1 MGVLDHKCPSCGSPL
16 KFNPKIQKWDCK
28 YCNGE
33 FTLEQLIKS
42 NSVKEV
48 NFNSKFSDVY
58 NCPDCGASVVT
69 DKYTSSTNCVYCGN
83 VALIKAKLSNEFK
96 PDKILPFKIDK
107 NDVIDIFLKHQ
118 KKNPFMPKL
127 FNKKENI
134 EKITGIYVPFWLVN
148 SKVNA
153 KYEFL
158 ATLIREWSIRNKDY
172 IDKSVFEL
180 KREAILE
187 FNDIPLDGSVRFNDD
202 MMHSLEPFDFKE
214 LKDFNYAYL
223 SGFLAEI
230 YDSKAEDKLKGIE
243 DVIKFSTEELL
254 KEKEKGYNS
263 LAFKNKIIDV
273 NMTSAKYALLPV
285 WMVNVT
291 YKNQKYLLAV
301 NGQTGKMI
309 GHVPLDFNK
318 ICLSFIIIAVVIYT
332 FLMGLAL

>member
-16 KFNPKIQKWDCK
+16 KFNPKDQNWTCN
-28 YCNGE
+28 YCNSA
-33 FTLEQLIKS
+33 FTLDNLIKS
-42 NSVKEV
+42 KSIKEV
-48 NFNSKFSDVY
+48 IFNNKFSDVY
-58 NCPDCGASVVT
+58 NCPDCGAAVVT
-69 DKYTSSTNCVYCGN
+69 DKYTSATSCVYCGN

-107 NDVIDIFLKHQ
+107 NDVIDIFQKYQ

-134 EKITGIYVPFWLVN
+134 EKITGIYVPFWLIN
-148 SKVNA
+148 SRVNA
-153 KYEFL
+153 KYELL
-158 ATLIREWSIRNKDY
+158 ATLIREWSVKNDNVV
-172 IDKSVFEL
+172 DKSVFEL

-202 MMHSLEPFDFKE
+202 MMHSLEPFDFDE

-230 YDSKAEDKLKGIE
+230 YDSKPEEKLKEIE
-243 DVIKFSTEELL
+243 DVIKSSTEKLL
-254 KEKEKGYNS
+254 KEREHGYNS
-263 LAFKNKIIDV
+263 LTFKNKHIDV
-273 NMTSAKYALLPV
+273 NIATAKYALLPV

-291 YKNQKYLLAV
+291 YNNKKYLLAV

-309 GHVPLDFNK
+309 GNVPLNMKK
-318 ICLSFIIIAVVIYT
+318 IILFFIVIAL
-332 FLMGLAL
+332 FLYLLFRGIAL